1 MARILEPGEN
11 PYADEN
17 GATIDYSALSCPRCG
32 CNGVKVEQMP
42 NPAGWMSRIGKAR
55 CEHCRARFQIQAIDE
70 DE

>member
-1 MARILEPGEN
+1 MGGIMTWEEIRDKYGPQVDLDVSE
-11 PYADEN
+11 
-17 GATIDYSALSCPRCG
+17 LSCPRCG
-32 CNGVKVEQMP
+32 FQDCRIEQMP